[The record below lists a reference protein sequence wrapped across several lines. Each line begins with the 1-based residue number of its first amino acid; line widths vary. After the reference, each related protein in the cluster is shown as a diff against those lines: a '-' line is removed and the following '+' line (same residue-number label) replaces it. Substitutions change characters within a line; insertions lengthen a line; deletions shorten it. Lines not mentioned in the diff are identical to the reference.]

1 MSGNYFYPFH
11 ASCSS
16 GSIRKILSL
25 FFRDLS
31 FSVLSVSSV
40 VIPEILCCDSRDSEC
55 QGMTVYSCTT
65 WIALST

>member
-31 FSVLSVSSV
+31 FSVSSV
-40 VIPEILCCDSRDSEC
+40 VIPGNLYGDSWDS
-55 QGMTVYSCTT
+55 QVK
-65 WIALST
+65 A